1 MDSTDAAKVT
11 KCKHY
16 FHGKCLRKWLY
27 VQDSCPLCYG
37 ALYDDK
43 EKQEPNDN
51 EQANRAQV
59 IVPNDGNEGLI
70 DNDHAM
76 ERPIDDSEENNSSS
90 STDDTSSEAS
100 VAGSR
105 GDVNVLAVDTETS
118 GSDNDE
124 SQENDEASCS
134 CSDEDDDLLYDSM
147 DDCKR
152 NAHSE
157 KTSSPSENLCFNTNQ
172 DFQDLRDEANVLVTE
187 FLDKSSSSGSKID
200 VNPSQLSDTLENS
213 NINLERE
220 DLQIDHMLPTL
231 ANRRNDS
238 KDHVSDSDRN
248 S

>member
-1 MDSTDAAKVT
+1 MDLTGAAKVT
-11 KCKHY
+11 KCNHY

-51 EQANRAQV
+51 EQANRGEV
-59 IVPNDGNEGLI
+59 IAPNDAHEGLI

-90 STDDTSSEAS
+90 TSTDDDNSSEAS
-100 VAGSR
+100 VTRSG
-105 GDVNVLAVDTETS
+105 GDINALAADTETS

-124 SQENDEASCS
+124 SQDNDEASWS

-147 DDCKR
+147 DDCRR
-152 NAHSE
+152 NANSE
-157 KTSSPSENLCFNTNQ
+157 KASTPSENVCFNANSN
-172 DFQDLRDEANVLVTE
+172 DSNVLVTE
-187 FLDKSSSSGSKID
+187 LLDKSSSCGAKID
-200 VNPSQLSDTLENS
+200 VNPSQLSDNLANS
-213 NINLERE
+213 NINIERE
-220 DLQIDHMLPTL
+220 DLEIDHMLPSSE
-231 ANRRNDS
+231 NRRNDS
-238 KDHVSDSDRN
+238 QDHVSDNDGN